1 MSLKIEQKIIGQT
14 ITENEPVIYSKGVF
28 LRPLE
33 VFINGKA
40 HYIWVADS
48 FDDDSFFEG
57 KNISPNVISGNI
69 NELFS
74 Y

>member
-1 MSLKIEQKIIGQT
+1 MSLKIDQRIIGQT

-33 VFINGKA
+33 VLINGGT

-48 FDDDSFFEG
+48 FDDDTFFEG
-57 KNISPNVISGNI
+57 KNISPNVISKNI
-69 NELFS
+69 SELFS

>member
-1 MSLKIEQKIIGQT
+1 MNLKIEQRIIGET

-33 VFINGKA
+33 VFINGNS
-40 HYIWVADS
+40 HFIWVADS
-48 FDDDSFFEG
+48 FNDDSFLDG
-57 KNISPNVISGNI
+57 KNISPNLISKSI

-74 Y
+74 I

>member
-1 MSLKIEQKIIGQT
+1 MSLKIEQRIIGQT
-14 ITENEPVIYSKGVF
+14 ITENEPVIYSKSVF

-33 VFINGKA
+33 VFINGET

-48 FDDDSFFEG
+48 FDDDTFFEG
-57 KNISPNVISGNI
+57 KNISPNVISKSI
-69 NELFS
+69 SELFS